1 MKSTGMSN
9 DQLIEEIR
17 GIRRIVINK
26 CFGGFGLSTLAEVRY
41 CELTG
46 MSAED
51 FVVYD
56 INRDDP
62 ALVQV
67 VREFGPAAG
76 GSHAEL
82 KIVEI
87 PADVDWEI
95 AEYDGN
101 EWVAEVHRTWS

>member
-1 MKSTGMSN
+1 MSN

-26 CFGGFGLSTLAEVRY
+26 CFGGFGLSDTAIARY
-41 CELTG
+41 NELVG
-46 MSAED
+46 LDED
-51 FVVYD
+51 HNSVYD
-56 INRDDP
+56 ISRDDP

-67 VREFGPAAG
+67 VREFGSAAG
-76 GSHAEL
+76 DSHAEL